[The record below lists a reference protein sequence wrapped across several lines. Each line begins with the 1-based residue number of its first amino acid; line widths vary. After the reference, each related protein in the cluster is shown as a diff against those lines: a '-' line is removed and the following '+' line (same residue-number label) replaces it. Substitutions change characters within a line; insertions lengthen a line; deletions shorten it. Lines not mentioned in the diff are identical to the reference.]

1 MGSRMAANLLAA
13 GYEVLVWN
21 RTRKKAAQL
30 EKDGARFVEPRALA
44 AECPVVITMLS
55 DPQAVSQTM
64 LGEAGVLP
72 AIQEGSLWIDSSTV
86 QPSFSILE
94 GDQAQQYGV
103 RFLDAPVAG
112 SKAPAEKGELLFLV
126 GGRKADYEE
135 VYPML
140 KVMGREAKYMG
151 DQGKGTAMKMAVNFM
166 LGLSMAG
173 FSEAAAMA
181 QAAGI
186 SRKDVFDILLGAPVS
201 APFLQNKR
209 EKMESGDGA
218 PEFPLKWMH
227 KDMHLA
233 ALTAYELE
241 QPMFL
246 ANTVKEMFA
255 EAHRHGYGDG
265 DFSTI
270 YAHLNEKK

>member
-13 GYEVLVWN
+13 GYEVVVWN

-30 EKDGARFVEPRALA
+30 EKNGARFVNPRSLA
-44 AECPVVITMLS
+44 AECSVVITMLS
-55 DPQAVSQTM
+55 EPQAVSQTM

-72 AIQEGSLWIDSSTV
+72 VMQEGSLWIDSSTV

-94 GDQAQQYGV
+94 SDQARQYGV

-112 SKAPAEKGELLFLV
+112 TKAPAEKGELLFFV

-186 SRKDVFDILLGAPVS
+186 SRKDVFDTLLGAPVS

-209 EKMESGDGA
+209 EKMETGDGV

-255 EAHRHGYGDG
+255 EAHQYGYGDG

-270 YAHLNEKK
+270 YSYLNEKK